1 MAGAL
6 STAVPL
12 RPLVARRRGR
22 IARHPRIAFA
32 TVLLGALVGL
42 ALFAPLVTQYDPQA
56 LAVTQRLRPPSWQ
69 HLFGTDAYGRD
80 TFARTIYGG
89 RISLLI
95 GASVAVISAL
105 VGTFFGLLSGYVR
118 WLDPII
124 MRIADGLMSIPAILL
139 AIALMS
145 LTRASVGTV
154 IVAITIPEVP
164 RVVRLVRALVLT
176 VREQTYVQAAV
187 ASGTRTPRL
196 MLRHIVPNVLAPL
209 IVQATYVCAS
219 AVLLEAYL
227 GFLGAGP
234 PPEVPSWGNMI
245 AENRTF
251 VQLAIWNVMFPGIF
265 LALLVLAVNTLG
277 DGVRDGLDP
286 RLAGRIGQ

>member
-1 MAGAL
+1 MSGAVIP
-6 STAVPL
+6 TRF
-12 RPLVARRRGR
+12 RPLVARRRGFVG
-22 IARHPRIAFA
+22 RHPRIAIA
-32 TVLLGALVGL
+32 GVLLTVLVGL
-42 ALFAPLVTQYDPQA
+42 AVFAPLLTQYDPQA
-56 LAVTQRLRPPSWQ
+56 LVVSQRLRPPSWQ

-89 RISLLI
+89 RVSILI
-95 GASVAVISAL
+95 GASVAAISAL
-105 VGTFFGLLSGYVR
+105 LGTAIGLLGGTIR
-118 WLDPII
+118 WLDPVV
-124 MRIADGLMSIPAILL
+124 MRISDGLMSIPAIML

-164 RVVRLVRALVLT
+164 RVIRLVRALVLT
-176 VREQTYVQAAV
+176 VREQTYVQAAI
-187 ASGTRTPRL
+187 STGTRTPRL
-196 MLRHIVPNVLAPL
+196 MLRHILPNVLTPL
-209 IVQATYVCAS
+209 IVQSTYVCAS

-251 VQLAIWNVMFPGIF
+251 VQLAIWNVLFPGGF
-265 LALLVLAVNTLG
+265 LAVLVLAVNMLG
-277 DGVRDGLDP
+277 DGVRDMLDP
-286 RLAGRIGQ
+286 RMAGRVGR

>member
-1 MAGAL
+1 MAIAMAAL
-6 STAVPL
+6 AA
-12 RPLVARRRGR
+12 RPLVVRRHGLL
-22 IARHPRIAFA
+22 ARHPRITVAA
-32 TVLLGALVGL
+32 VLLLVLAGL
-42 ALFAPLVTQYDPQA
+42 AVFAPWITQYDPQA
-56 LAVTQRLRPPSWQ
+56 LAVTQRLRPPSLD

-89 RISLLI
+89 RTSMLI
-95 GASVAVISAL
+95 GATVALVSAVIGTM
-105 VGTFFGLLSGYVR
+105 VGLASGTVR
-118 WLDPII
+118 WLDPVV
-124 MRIADGLMSIPAILL
+124 MRIADGVMSIPAILL

-164 RVVRLVRALVLT
+164 RVVRLVRSLVLT
-176 VREQTYVQAAV
+176 VREQTYVQAAIS
-187 ASGTRTPRL
+187 SGTRLPRL
-196 MLRHIVPNVLAPL
+196 MLRHILPNVLTPL
-209 IVQATYVCAS
+209 IVQSTYICAS

-251 VQLAIWNVMFPGIF
+251 VQLAIWNVMFPGGF
-265 LALLVLAVNTLG
+265 LAILVLAVNVLG
-277 DGVRDGLDP
+277 DGVRDMLDP
-286 RLAGRIGQ
+286 RLAGRLGR

>member
-1 MAGAL
+1 MSGAVLPAG
-6 STAVPL
+6 PHF
-12 RPLVARRRGR
+12 RPLVARRRGFM
-22 IARHPRIAFA
+22 ARHPRIAVA
-32 TVLLGALVGL
+32 AALLLVLIGL
-42 ALFAPLVTQYDPQA
+42 AVFAPFITQYDPQA

-80 TFARTIYGG
+80 TFSRTIHGG

-95 GASVAVISAL
+95 GASVAVISAVIGTVIGL
-105 VGTFFGLLSGYVR
+105 VGGMFR
-118 WLDPII
+118 WLDPVV
-124 MRIADGLMSIPAILL
+124 MRISDGLMSIPAILL

-154 IVAITIPEVP
+154 IIAITIPEVP

-187 ASGTRTPRL
+187 SSGTRMPRL
-196 MLRHIVPNVLAPL
+196 MLRHILPNTLTPL
-209 IVQATYVCAS
+209 IVQSTYICAS

-251 VQLAIWNVMFPGIF
+251 VQLAIWNVMFPGGF
-265 LALLVLAVNTLG
+265 LAVLVLAVNMLG
-277 DGVRDGLDP
+277 DGVRDLLDP
-286 RLAGRIGQ
+286 RLAGRLR

>member
-1 MAGAL
+1 MPIA
-6 STAVPL
+6 TAMF
-12 RPLVARRRGR
+12 RPLVVRRRGPA
-22 IARHPRIAFA
+22 ARHPRIAIA
-32 TVLLGALVGL
+32 TVLLGLLLGL
-42 ALFAPLVTQYDPQA
+42 AVFAPLITTYDPLA
-56 LAVTQRLRPPSWQ
+56 LAVAQRLRPPSLL

-89 RISLLI
+89 RISILI
-95 GASVAVISAL
+95 GATVAVVSA
-105 VGTFFGLLSGYVR
+105 VIGTVIGLAGGTIR
-118 WLDPII
+118 WLDPIV
-124 MRIADGLMSIPAILL
+124 MRISDGVMSIPAILL

-164 RVVRLVRALVLT
+164 RVIRLVRSLVLT
-176 VREQTYVQAAV
+176 VREQTYVQAAIS
-187 ASGTRTPRL
+187 AGTRTPRL
-196 MLRHIVPNVLAPL
+196 MLRHILPNVVTPL
-209 IVQATYVCAS
+209 IVQSTYICAS

-251 VQLAIWNVMFPGIF
+251 VQLAIWNVTFPGGF
-265 LALLVLAVNTLG
+265 LALLVLGVNMLG
-277 DGVRDGLDP
+277 DGVRDMLDP
-286 RLAGRIGQ
+286 RLARRIGR

>member
-6 STAVPL
+6 TTAIPL
-12 RPLVARRRGR
+12 RPLVARRSSRV
-22 IARHPRIAFA
+22 ARHPRIAFA
-32 TVLLGALVGL
+32 AVLLGVLVGL

-105 VGTFFGLLSGYVR
+105 VGTVFGLISGTIR
-118 WLDPII
+118 WLDPVI

-187 ASGTRTPRL
+187 ASGTRTSRL
-196 MLRHIVPNVLAPL
+196 MWRHIVPNVLAPL

-251 VQLAIWNVMFPGIF
+251 VQLAIWNVMFPGGC

-286 RLAGRIGQ
+286 RLAGRIGR

>member
-1 MAGAL
+1 MSGAAIP
-6 STAVPL
+6 TRF
-12 RPLVARRRGR
+12 RPLVARRRGFVG
-22 IARHPRIAFA
+22 RHPRIAIA
-32 TVLLGALVGL
+32 GVLLTLLVGL
-42 ALFAPLVTQYDPQA
+42 AVFAPLLTQYDPQA
-56 LAVTQRLRPPSWQ
+56 LVVSQRLRPPSWQ

-89 RISLLI
+89 RVSILI
-95 GASVAVISAL
+95 GASVAAIAAL
-105 VGTFFGLLSGYVR
+105 LGTAIGLLGGTIR
-118 WLDPII
+118 WLDPVV
-124 MRIADGLMSIPAILL
+124 MRISDGLMSIPAIML

-164 RVVRLVRALVLT
+164 RVIRLVRALVLT
-176 VREQTYVQAAV
+176 VREQTYVQAAI
-187 ASGTRTPRL
+187 STGTRTPRL
-196 MLRHIVPNVLAPL
+196 MLRHILPNVLTPL
-209 IVQATYVCAS
+209 IVQSTYICAS

-251 VQLAIWNVMFPGIF
+251 VQLAIWNVLFPGGF
-265 LALLVLAVNTLG
+265 LAILVLAVNMLG
-277 DGVRDGLDP
+277 DGVRDMLDP
-286 RLAGRIGQ
+286 RMAGRVGR